1 MDFPT
6 LVINLDARTEFKKL
20 EVGSKGQINDLYL
33 ECQTDKALV
42 KWEDVKSIIDSEP
55 DDIEVV
61 KFLVCLWHSEC
72 KIQRSLFHVPNTQ
85 KKHCFVVSKDN

>member
-20 EVGSKGQINDLYL
+20 EVWSKGQINGLYL
-33 ECQTDKALV
+33 ECQTDKVLV

-55 DDIEVV
+55 DDMEVV
-61 KFLVCLWHSEC
+61 MLLVSKWCEEC
-72 KIQRSLFHVPNTQ
+72 QIQRSVFHVPNT
-85 KKHCFVVSKDN
+85 KIKY